1 MSTISVQEIQSDP
14 TAFLR
19 RVEAGESFLV
29 VRDARPLAEVKP
41 VSTPENS
48 LRPYGLA
55 AGFFAVADD
64 FDRPL
69 PEGILRDF
77 EGR

>member
-1 MSTISVQEIQSDP
+1 MNTISVQEIESDP
-14 TAFLR
+14 TSFLR

-41 VSTPENS
+41 VSTPEDS

-55 AGFFAVADD
+55 AGHFTVAED
-64 FDRPL
+64 FDWAL
-69 PEGILRDF
+69 PEDILRDL

>member
-1 MSTISVQEIQSDP
+1 MSTISVQEIESDP
-14 TAFLR
+14 TGFLR

-29 VRDARPLAEVKP
+29 VGKSRPLAEVKP
-41 VSTPENS
+41 ISSPDES

-55 AGFFAVADD
+55 AGRFATPDD
-64 FDRPL
+64 FDQPL
-69 PEGILRDF
+69 PAEVIRDF